1 MRVLVGKSALLK
13 LSAVAFLLLSI
24 LGQTKSQN
32 RIINGVE
39 TGDNEFP
46 WIVMVNIYSTI
57 GITTCGGTIISKKL
71 ILTAAHCVNEK
82 HTKNLM
88 NADAMA
94 VFTERHLLN
103 SGGQEFG
110 VEKVFSHED
119 YNPATF
125 KNDIAVLLLKDELTF
140 SDNVT
145 SVFLPKDDLQNPE
158 EGTEVIAA
166 GWGLTDYYGEMS
178 DTLQKVTLNIKGLDE
193 CANLYGKDTSQTHD
207 IGPHNLCTLN
217 QDKKDACQG
226 DSGGPLMLEKDSK
239 LIQVG
244 ITSWGEGCG
253 DPNHPGVWTN
263 VMHELKWLRE
273 TMKKAESN
281 SKLDA
286 DEE

>member
-1 MRVLVGKSALLK
+1 MRVLDGKSALLK

-24 LGQTKSQN
+24 LQQTKSQNWQN
-32 RIINGVE
+32 RIINGEE

-46 WIVMVNIYSTI
+46 WIVMIRAGTSI
-57 GITTCGGTIISKKL
+57 CGGTIISKKL

-82 HTKNLM
+82 ENLKS
-88 NADAMA
+88 ADTME
-94 VFTERHLLN
+94 VFTEKHLLK

-125 KNDIAVLLLKDELTF
+125 KNDIAVLLLKNELTF

-166 GWGLTDYYGEMS
+166 GWGLTDANGELS

-193 CANLYGKDTSQTHD
+193 CANLYGKTED

-217 QDKKDACQG
+217 QDKKDACSG

-244 ITSWGEGCG
+244 ITSWGKGCA
-253 DPNHPGVWTN
+253 DPNYPGVWTN

-273 TMKKAESN
+273 TMKKAEGD
-281 SKLDA
+281 SK
-286 DEE
+286 